1 MNRNSEWLKWVGLCI
16 VIGILVAIY
25 FVKNTKSKEAESIR
39 NNLLPLSLITQ
50 NNLEFVNNY
59 FPQIQEQCP
68 GLSKYKEDWVF
79 DEVGSRGFTIKV
91 SEKPQNDKLWEY
103 RATHNRCFFD
113 LSDDNSSVFIPKRAC
128 ASLCKDQLIDDSSFK
143 ITVTAIK
150 GKNDSSL
157 LTEQER
163 IKVVS
168 SLSSLMGWLNMPK
181 EHDEVIEKIKNT
193 TNKDELDRYLMD
205 KYFKLK
211 SGIEKKATAGDY
223 QSQRNT
229 AYMFSNDSE
238 KLGGNKKFGCA
249 WYLILFAS
257 GDPKVQPGLDKSNI
271 DNYCGHNYLNDA
283 EREEAFELAKAA
295 TQHIYKSVDNFNKT
309 YDVN

>member
-1 MNRNSEWLKWVGLCI
+1 MT
-16 VIGILVAIY
+16 ILL
-25 FVKNTKSKEAESIR
+25 F
-39 NNLLPLSLITQ
+39 
-50 NNLEFVNNY
+50 
-59 FPQIQEQCP
+59 
-68 GLSKYKEDWVF
+68 
-79 DEVGSRGFTIKV
+79 
-91 SEKPQNDKLWEY
+91 
-103 RATHNRCFFD
+103 
-113 LSDDNSSVFIPKRAC
+113 FIPKRAC

-150 GKNDSSL
+150 GKNDSLL

-163 IKVVS
+163 TNISS
-168 SLSSLMGWLNMPK
+168 SLGAMMVWLGTPEEN
-181 EHDEVIEKIKNT
+181 DKIVERLAST
-193 TNKDELDRYLMD
+193 ADKDELDKYLLD
-205 KYFKLK
+205 KYLK
-211 SGIEKKATAGDY
+211 AKADIEVKATAGDY

-257 GDPKVQPGLDKSNI
+257 GDPKVQSGSDKSNI

-295 TQHIYKSVDNFNKT
+295 TQHIYKRVDNFNKI
-309 YDVN
+309 YGVN

>member
-1 MNRNSEWLKWVGLCI
+1 MNRDSEWLKWVGFFL
-16 VIGILVAIY
+16 VISILVAVY
-25 FVKNTKSKEAESIR
+25 FVKNTKSKEAWSTI
-39 NNLLPLSLITQ
+39 NSLLPSSLITQ

-68 GLSKYKEDWVF
+68 GLGKYKEDWTF
-79 DEVGSRGFTIKV
+79 DQVGSRGFTIKV
-91 SEKPQNDKLWEY
+91 AEKPQNDKLWEY
-103 RATHNRCFFD
+103 RATSNRCFFD
-113 LSDDNSSVFIPKRAC
+113 LSDDSSSVSIPKRAC

-143 ITVTAIK
+143 IHVTAIK

-163 IKVVS
+163 TNISS
-168 SLSSLMGWLNMPK
+168 SLGAMMVWLGTPEENDK
-181 EHDEVIEKIKNT
+181 IVEKLANT
-193 TNKDELDRYLMD
+193 ANKDDLD
-205 KYFKLK
+205 KYLLDKYLK
-211 SGIEKKATAGDY
+211 AKADIEVKATAGDY

-238 KLGGNKKFGCA
+238 KLGGNKKIGCA

-257 GDPKVQPGLDKSNI
+257 GDPKVQSRSDKSNI

-309 YDVN
+309 YGVN

>member
-1 MNRNSEWLKWVGLCI
+1 MRSDFEWLKWVGFFL
-16 VIGILVAIY
+16 VISILVAVY
-25 FVKNTKSKEAESIR
+25 FVKNTKSKEVGSII
-39 NNLLPLSLITQ
+39 NSLMPSSLITQ

-68 GLSKYKEDWVF
+68 GLGKYKEDWVF
-79 DEVGSRGFTIKV
+79 DQVGSRGFTIKV
-91 SEKPQNDKLWEY
+91 AEKPQNDKLWEY
-103 RATHNRCFFD
+103 RATSNRCFFD
-113 LSDDNSSVFIPKRAC
+113 LSDDSSSVSIPKRAC

-143 ITVTAIK
+143 IHVTAIK

-163 IKVVS
+163 TNISS
-168 SLSSLMGWLNMPK
+168 SLGAMMVWLGTPEENDKIVEKLANTADK
-181 EHDEVIEKIKNT
+181 E
-193 TNKDELDRYLMD
+193 ELDKYLLD
-205 KYFKLK
+205 KYLK
-211 SGIEKKATAGDY
+211 AKADIEVKATAGDY

-257 GDPKVQPGLDKSNI
+257 GDPKVQSGSDKSNI
-271 DNYCGHNYLNDA
+271 DNYCGHDYLNDA

-309 YDVN
+309 YGVN